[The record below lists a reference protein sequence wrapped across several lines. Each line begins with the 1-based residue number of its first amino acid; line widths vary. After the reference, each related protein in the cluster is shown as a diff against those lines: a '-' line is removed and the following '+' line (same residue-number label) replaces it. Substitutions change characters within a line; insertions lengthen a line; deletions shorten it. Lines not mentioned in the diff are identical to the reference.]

1 LADAAPKT
9 WSALPV
15 AGTFA
20 GLPQPTGRRLTGRQ
34 IIQDL
39 HKRGKIISFYFQKRQ
54 AFHAVSTGVHLLAEL
69 GIFLHSLDKPN
80 SGFHGHLLTGFS
92 ARR

>member
-1 LADAAPKT
+1 M
-9 WSALPV
+9 

-34 IIQDL
+34 IIPDS

-54 AFHAVSTGVHLLAEL
+54 AFRAVSTGVHLLAEL

-80 SGFHGHLLTGFS
+80 SDFHGHLLNRFFGMEVKELKF
-92 ARR
+92 

>member
-1 LADAAPKT
+1 MG
-9 WSALPV
+9 
-15 AGTFA
+15 GTFA

-39 HKRGKIISFYFQKRQ
+39 HKRGKIISFAFQKRQ
-54 AFHAVSTGVHLLAEL
+54 ALPPVSTGVLLLAEL

-80 SGFHGHLLTGFS
+80 SDFHGHLLNRFFGMEVKELKF
-92 ARR
+92 